1 MSPSE
6 EGGAPATHYILKTL
20 LALLFLQLLSLAM
33 IVCKQL
39 CNFLYTY
46 WWKPRTIKKIMER
59 QGIRGPPPRFISGNL
74 SNMTKLRESEAAKD
88 MEPISHDIVDR
99 LLPHYVQ
106 WTNDYGRRF
115 LFWWGNEPRLS
126 ISKPKVIKELL
137 SAKNVLSYGKSQLQQ
152 KGVKDFIGK
161 GLLMAN
167 GQDWLN
173 QRRVTGPT
181 FCHENL
187 KGQVSYMIESTKRM
201 INEWKRIVGKGGGT
215 AEFEVGDH
223 FACLA
228 ADIIAKTEFGSS
240 YEKGKVVFEKLGL
253 LQNLASRAGR
263 YSRFSGC
270 RFGVNRQ
277 VMELKKDVEQ
287 SLQQLVEARRRAATM
302 GRRCSYGHDL
312 LGLLLAEG
320 EKGSTQ
326 LTTQELMDQ
335 CKTFFFA
342 GQDTMCSL
350 LTWTI
355 MLLALYPDWQQR
367 ARDEVLR
374 VCNGTSLDFSSL
386 QSLKIMEM
394 ILKESLRLY
403 TPASLFAK
411 EAFTDMKLGNLFIP
425 KGLSVWIPTLAIHH
439 DRNIWGED
447 ANEFNPQRFSQGT
460 AKACKNNP
468 MGFIPFSLGP
478 RKCIGQTF
486 AIMEAKIVM
495 AMIITTFAF
504 DLSPSYRHAPI
515 SVLTIKPRHGLQ
527 IILRRANIHSPS
539 TTTVTD

>member
-1 MSPSE
+1 MTRSQ
-6 EGGAPATHYILKTL
+6 EGGVPAGHYIVETL
-20 LALLFLQLLSLAM
+20 LVLLFLQLLSLAM

-39 CNFLYTY
+39 CHFLYIY

-59 QGIRGPPPRFISGNL
+59 QGIRGPPPLFMSGNL
-74 SNMTKLRESEAAKD
+74 CDMTKLRECEAAND
-88 MEPISHDIVDR
+88 MEPISHDIVER

-106 WTNDYGRRF
+106 WRNDYGRRF

-126 ISKPKVIKELL
+126 ITEPELIKELL

-167 GQDWLN
+167 GQDWIN
-173 QRRVTGPT
+173 QRRVTAPA
-181 FCHENL
+181 FHHEIL
-187 KGQVSYMIESTKRM
+187 KGQVPYMIESTKRM
-201 INEWKRIVGKGGGT
+201 INEWKRSLEQGAGA
-215 AEFEVGDH
+215 AEIEVSEQ
-223 FACLA
+223 FARLA

-240 YEKGKVVFEKLGL
+240 YEKGKVVFENLGL
-253 LQNLASRAGR
+253 LQKLASRAGR
-263 YSRFSGC
+263 YSRFPGS

-277 VMELKKDVEQ
+277 VMELKKDVEE
-287 SLQQLVEARRRAATM
+287 SLQEMVEARRRATAM
-302 GRRCSYGHDL
+302 GRSCSYAHDL
-312 LGLLLAEG
+312 LGLLLAGG
-320 EKGSTQ
+320 EKGSMQ
-326 LTTQELMDQ
+326 LTMQELMDQ

-350 LTWTI
+350 LTWTT
-355 MLLALYPDWQQR
+355 MLLALHPDWQQR
-367 ARDEVLR
+367 AREEVLR
-374 VCNGTSLDFSSL
+374 VCNGTSLDFNAL
-386 QSLKIMEM
+386 QNLKIMET

-403 TPASLFAK
+403 TPGNLFAK
-411 EAFTDMKLGNLFIP
+411 EAFTDMKLGDLFIP

-439 DRNIWGED
+439 DKNIWGED
-447 ANEFNPQRFSQGT
+447 ANEFNPQRFAEGT
-460 AKACKNNP
+460 VKACKNNP

-478 RKCIGQTF
+478 RKCVGQTF
-486 AIMEAKIVM
+486 AIMQAKIVM

-515 SVLTIKPRHGLQ
+515 SVLTLKPRHGLQ

-539 TTTVTD
+539 TTSVTD